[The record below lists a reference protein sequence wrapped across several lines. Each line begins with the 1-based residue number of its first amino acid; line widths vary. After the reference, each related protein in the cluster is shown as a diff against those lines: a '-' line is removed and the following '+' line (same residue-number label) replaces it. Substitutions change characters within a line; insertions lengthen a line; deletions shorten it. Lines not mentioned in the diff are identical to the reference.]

1 MTTREAIAPSQ
12 LETFLNTEAQRLPI
26 SIYLVRRLS
35 PDSLSVMEFRS
46 KTDIDIAEKMMRFPI
61 LGENVD
67 KTWRLSLTA
76 EFHMTSDS
84 SLFKTTQAPQRLP
97 LYEGKMIHQ
106 FTSSLAEPRYWLD
119 EQEARQALLGRTIAD
134 DGRKLVYQG
143 YRLGFRA
150 IARNTDSRTL
160 IVGPIPRNVFCG
172 N

>member
-84 SLFKTTQAPQRLP
+84 SLFKTT
-97 LYEGKMIHQ
+97 YHCFIISKVV
-106 FTSSLAEPRYWLD
+106 D
-119 EQEARQALLGRTIAD
+119 
-134 DGRKLVYQG
+134 
-143 YRLGFRA
+143 
-150 IARNTDSRTL
+150 
-160 IVGPIPRNVFCG
+160 
-172 N
+172 